1 MTENIWTEN
10 ETKMGQKS
18 SEDKPVKGKFRGY
31 LLKTAI
37 TEPLF
42 NIIVFNVN

>member
-1 MTENIWTEN
+1 
-10 ETKMGQKS
+10 MGQKS